1 VSVISTATNTV
12 TATIQLSSNP
22 FCCPAYPFS
31 VAITPDGSK
40 AYVAIEYDGFS
51 GPVAGA
57 VSVIDT
63 ATNTVV
69 GSPIPVGK
77 DPYGIAITP
86 DGSKVFVTNAAD
98 NSVSV
103 ISTATNT
110 VVAVPP
116 VGTEPIGFGVFIQP
130 RFAGTLSRSEYLG
143 ASPDVWRP

>member
-1 VSVISTATNTV
+1 V

-22 FCCPAYPFS
+22 FCCPAHPFS

-77 DPYGIAITP
+77 DPYGIAIAP
-86 DGSKVFVTNAAD
+86 DRQQ
-98 NSVSV
+98 
-103 ISTATNT
+103 
-110 VVAVPP
+110 
-116 VGTEPIGFGVFIQP
+116 GFCHE
-130 RFAGTLSRSEYLG
+130 RSGQQRICDLHRDQHG
-143 ASPDVWRP
+143 GRRAPGRQ